1 MVVATHSPVVA
12 SLPGATL
19 LELGDWGIRQ
29 AEHYDDLDLVASW
42 RSYLDAPDRYLRHL
56 LTD

>member
-1 MVVATHSPVVA
+1 MGQYRG
-12 SLPGATL
+12 PGGQPRGLRAAL
-19 LELGDWGIRQ
+19 APAGPGIRQ
-29 AEHYDDLDLVASW
+29 VDRYDELDLVASW